1 MSVETPR
8 YSAEETAR
16 RGDELYEREVR
27 AKVEPTNQGKIVAI
41 DTTTGSYAVG
51 DTALA
56 ASKHLLSQ
64 HPQAEIWFVRIG
76 HRALHRI
83 GLRSEF
89 EGA

>member
-1 MSVETPR
+1 MPAEHPR
-8 YSAEETAR
+8 YSAQETAR

-41 DTTTGSYAVG
+41 DTETGSYAVG

-56 ASKHLLSQ
+56 KSKHLLSQ

-83 GLRSEF
+83 GSRSEF
-89 EGA
+89 GGA